1 MSGVQNKKQFKDETL
16 REVEISLDDIEVE
29 NNIFEKNGSNLD
41 KNFEN
46 I

>member
-29 NNIFEKNGSNLD
+29 NNIFEKNSSNLD